1 MPGLGDAKWQD
12 RPLPDHVEACATVLE
27 KYARKMRHGGNVEDL
42 ALELLVIVR
51 IMARRP

>member
-1 MPGLGDAKWQD
+1 MSGLGEYKT
-12 RPLPDHVEACATVLE
+12 PDHPIPDHAAACAEVLTR
-27 KYARKMRHGGNVEDL
+27 YAKAIRNGRSVEDA

>member
-1 MPGLGDAKWQD
+1 MPGLQEFAWEE
-12 RPLPDHVEACATVLE
+12 RPMPDHAAASAEVLE
-27 KYARKMRHGGNVEDL
+27 RYAKAIRNGRSVEDA